1 MLIPEYI
8 KASRLAEIVKEFD
21 NKAYIEMA
29 YNITSA
35 VRAVVYCK
43 KNHVLY
49 LTDDPQYVI
58 DNIGWDLGCKSEDF
72 EIYF

>member
-1 MLIPEYI
+1 MILPNYI
-8 KASRLAEIVKEFD
+8 AAKRLAEILKEFD
-21 NKAYIEMA
+21 ERVPLEMA

-43 KNHVLY
+43 KNNVLY

-58 DNIGWDLGCKSEDF
+58 DNIGWDFCEVEDF
-72 EIYF
+72 EVYY